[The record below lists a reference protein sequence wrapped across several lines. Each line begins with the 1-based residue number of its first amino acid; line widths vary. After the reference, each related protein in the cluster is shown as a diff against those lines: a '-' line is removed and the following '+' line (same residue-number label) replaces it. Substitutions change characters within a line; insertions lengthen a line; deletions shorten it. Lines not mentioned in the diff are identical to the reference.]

1 MAPLPPD
8 DASLLRRAQR
18 GDRTALEQLVSRHL
32 PGLRRLALV
41 RLMDPA
47 MADDA
52 VQDAVIRWMRALS
65 KLDPGR
71 PVGPFVRTLLRN
83 ACVDVQ
89 RRRTRRAE
97 EPEVEGVTGPAVERD
112 LDLHAGLRRVLE
124 AMASLPERQRELVE
138 LCDRQGLRP
147 REAAAELGIS
157 PSGARAT
164 LCEGRRALR
173 RRLLADHPELA
184 DLVRAS

>member
-1 MAPLPPD
+1 MAPLPTN
-8 DASLLRRAQR
+8 DAALIRRAQR
-18 GDRTALEQLVSRHL
+18 GDRAALERLVARHL

-52 VQDAVIRWMRALS
+52 VQDTVIRWMRALA
-65 KLDPGR
+65 KQDPDR

-83 ACVDVQ
+83 ACVDAQ

-97 EPEVEGVTGPAVERD
+97 APEVEGAEGPVMERE

-124 AMASLPERQRELVE
+124 AMAGLPERQRELVE
-138 LCDRQGLRP
+138 LCDRQGLQP
-147 REAAAELGIS
+147 SEAAAELGIS

-164 LCEGRRALR
+164 LCEGRRSLR
-173 RRLLADHPELA
+173 RRLLAEHPELA